1 MKQPLA
7 EFNAVFKVIVK
18 GNSWFIAMKT
28 NKVLRN

>member
-1 MKQPLA
+1 MKPPLA
-7 EFNAVFKVIVK
+7 EFNAVFRVIVK